1 MIPEDDFLLIKP
13 ARRESVTALRIAL
26 MAAMGCLLLLS
37 ALVIQARAEPDAM
50 LNRQINA
57 GHQIEQQQT
66 SVNKPAGQT
75 ICSRPQHP
83 AC

>member
-26 MAAMGCLLLLS
+26 MAAMGCLILLS
-37 ALVIQARAEPDAM
+37 VLVFQARAEPHAM
-50 LNRQINA
+50 LDRQI
-57 GHQIEQQQT
+57 
-66 SVNKPAGQT
+66 GQT
-75 ICSRPQHP
+75 HQAEHPHADAGSTSRLEPCLRHP